1 MRNYFRYAV
10 YLVVFVSFSNV
21 NAGSFEGFFNAIRQ
35 NDAGAMA
42 QLLKRGFDPNTRDTK
57 GQAPLVMAIQEGATR
72 IVDVMLASP
81 RTNVE
86 FRNLKDESPLMMAAL
101 KGQTE
106 LAQRLITRGADVNK
120 PGWAPLHYAATSGSL
135 PTIRLLLEHSA
146 YIDAESPNGT
156 TPLMMAAQYGS
167 EDAARLLLT
176 EGADPTLRNQLKL
189 SAADFARLA
198 NRPLLENLLQNAER
212 ARLPKGSW

>member
-1 MRNYFRYAV
+1 MRNCLRFLAYLAV
-10 YLVVFVSFSNV
+10 ITSIFSSS
-21 NAGSFEGFFNAIRQ
+21 AGSFEGFFDAIRQ
-35 NDAGAMA
+35 NDASAMA
-42 QLLKRGFDPNTRDTK
+42 QLLKRGFDPNTRDAK

-72 IVDVMLASP
+72 VVEAMLASP
-81 RTNVE
+81 RTDVE

-106 LAQRLITRGADVNK
+106 LAQRLIARGADVNK

-135 PTIRLLLEHSA
+135 PMLRLLLEQNA

-167 EDAARLLLT
+167 EDAAKLLLA
-176 EGADPTLRNQLKL
+176 EGADPTLRNQHKL
-189 SAADFARLA
+189 TAADFARIAGRSQLA
-198 NRPLLENLLQNAER
+198 TQLEQAQR
-212 ARLPKGSW
+212 SRLPKGSW

>member
-1 MRNYFRYAV
+1 
-10 YLVVFVSFSNV
+10 
-21 NAGSFEGFFNAIRQ
+21 
-35 NDAGAMA
+35 MA
-42 QLLKRGFDPNTRDTK
+42 QLLKRGFDPNTRDPQ
-57 GQAPLVMAIQEGATR
+57 GQAPLVMAIQEGATH

-101 KGQTE
+101 KGQAE
-106 LAQRLITRGADVNK
+106 LAQRLIARGADVNK

-198 NRPLLENLLQNAER
+198 NRPPLESLLQNAER